1 MPHREAYNTS
11 GDHDTARVLEYRG
24 GWLCSITSQV
34 PGHGIGP
41 RGETTKG
48 FKVVLV
54 YLEKLRAT
62 KVPSTKSQ
70 NSSMVEEQ
78 LEAEGTASH

>member
-24 GWLCSITSQV
+24 GWLCSITAQA

-48 FKVVLV
+48 FKV
-54 YLEKLRAT
+54 
-62 KVPSTKSQ
+62 
-70 NSSMVEEQ
+70 
-78 LEAEGTASH
+78 EGGGIDLQKKKRKKKG